1 MSNLIT
7 LGKSLEE
14 QVETAIAQGDGVN
27 VFLFFQYFE
36 KVAKKYKEQTKELA
50 VNYWQEN
57 HELPHGFS
65 VKESNRKSYDFSQD
79 PKWQIFKS
87 HLEAR
92 EKALKEAAEV
102 KQDYFDIDGEIVPRV
117 PVKNSAVYSFSQKKY
132 ERNF

>member
-7 LGKSLEE
+7 LGKTLEE

-57 HELPHGFS
+57 KELPHGFS
-65 VKESNRKSYDFSQD
+65 VKESNRKSYDFAQD
-79 PKWQIFKS
+79 PKWQMLKS
-87 HLEAR
+87 HLDAR
-92 EKALKEAAEV
+92 EKVLKESAEV
-102 KQDYFDIDGEIVPRV
+102 KQDYFDIDGEIVPKV
-117 PVKNSAVYSFSQKKY
+117 PVKNSAIYSFSQK
-132 ERNF
+132 